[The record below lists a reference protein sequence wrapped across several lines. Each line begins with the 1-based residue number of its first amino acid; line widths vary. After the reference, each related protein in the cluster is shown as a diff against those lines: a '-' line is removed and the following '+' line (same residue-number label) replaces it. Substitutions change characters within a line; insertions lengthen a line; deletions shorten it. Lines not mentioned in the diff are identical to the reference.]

1 MGGTGSRPNST
12 WWRKCEVREELRR
25 LLSLVKLVVVPF
37 PMTTMTRG
45 GTGLWGVGIKYVNS
59 DMPNTSPRK

>member
-1 MGGTGSRPNST
+1 MR
-12 WWRKCEVREELRR
+12 EVREELRR
-25 LLSLVKLVVVPF
+25 LLSLGKLFVVPF

-45 GTGLWGVGIKYVNS
+45 RTGLCVVEWGVGIKYVNS